1 MGASPGLPVYLK
13 RHSFI
18 IKRFCVENPET
29 NQKFSFRSNTWKL
42 QTNPIWYFCSRW
54 SVYSQT
60 DSGRSSSP
68 PWFPSETGFFFLT
81 GFFFG
86 AFSPWW
92 DHFCCLFH
100 PAAFTFWWHLPL
112 MPPSQIALKPEWLKA
127 AAAAALRLLYQ
138 TEKPVCKCSCC
149 WKADGGEK
157 RLFQHP
163 APQRQAGGGQA
174 VPASATSLTPLILF
188 LAWGV
193 QHEDHTQD
201 KRPEDTK
208 DGRILCD
215 GCRENQRK
223 KNWGS
228 SKNSFKDSS
237 ADPNNK
243 RGSLWI
249 YWCWWP
255 RRKMIKS
262 AVKQRNEIHSH

>member
-163 APQRQAGGGQA
+163 APQRQAGGGGRPSRHPRPLWLVWFDFLRGGCSTKITPKTNGPKTQNTDGFCVMVA
-174 VPASATSLTPLILF
+174 ERTRGRRTEEVQRTPLKIHQLIR
-188 LAWGV
+188 
-193 QHEDHTQD
+193 T
-201 KRPEDTK
+201 T
-208 DGRILCD
+208 
-215 GCRENQRK
+215 
-223 KNWGS
+223 
-228 SKNSFKDSS
+228 S
-237 ADPNNK
+237 ADHFEFIDA
-243 RGSLWI
+243 GGL
-249 YWCWWP
+249 
-255 RRKMIKS
+255 
-262 AVKQRNEIHSH
+262 AVKWLNLP